1 MCFTHWIWLMNA
13 INWLNGKV
21 CDSKSGSIS
30 FIFSLYV
37 HSTQILVGNSRWCSF
52 AREEIEKCGKT
63 REKVREIEGKPRTIG
78 EKARD
83 SIFSILINECIQF
96 GLLFLQTA
104 TRWIFWEFQLNQMSC
119 SLCSCWM
126 FWLPNLSKEKKTT
139 NEHTRTHAQIRTC
152 IHKLLHNI
160 NDSINFVLASLIR
173 IDRYERLLAC
183 YKRMYHLILIG
194 SLALF
199 LLSKQSKKSLKRLI
213 YCFFVFV
220 FFLFGTVWV

>member
-1 MCFTHWIWLMNA
+1 MLYTLDLADERHQLTEWQSVRFQIR
-13 INWLNGKV
+13 INFF
-21 CDSKSGSIS
+21 C
-30 FIFSLYV
+30 FSLYV

-52 AREEIEKCGKT
+52 AREEIEKCGKK

-126 FWLPNLSKEKKTT
+126 FWLPNLSKEKK
-139 NEHTRTHAQIRTC
+139 NNKRTHTHSRTDPNVHPQIITQ
-152 IHKLLHNI
+152 HK
-160 NDSINFVLASLIR
+160 
-173 IDRYERLLAC
+173 
-183 YKRMYHLILIG
+183 
-194 SLALF
+194 
-199 LLSKQSKKSLKRLI
+199 
-213 YCFFVFV
+213 
-220 FFLFGTVWV
+220 W